1 MPRSFLA
8 EPASSIMKKKYVYNI
23 SDYYSK
29 LIFKIQCI
37 FAFIVLISVEEIKNS
52 KFDLKYYQK
61 YE

>member
-1 MPRSFLA
+1 
-8 EPASSIMKKKYVYNI
+8 MKKKYVYNI